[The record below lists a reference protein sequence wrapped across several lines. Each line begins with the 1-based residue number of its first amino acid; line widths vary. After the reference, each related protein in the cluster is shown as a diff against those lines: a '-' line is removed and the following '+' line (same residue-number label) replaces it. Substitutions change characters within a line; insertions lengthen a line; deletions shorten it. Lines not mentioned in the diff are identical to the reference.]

1 MTDLQKLAGASGMVI
16 QESGAGAVTGLT
28 VEYFIARETSTITV
42 CTGLDADG
50 NAVDFKVTQN
60 WDSLIAG
67 DECIPPTGSIIQ
79 AITLTVGS
87 IKRF

>member
-1 MTDLQKLAGASGMVI
+1 MTNSDKMVGANGMVI
-16 QESGAGAVTGLT
+16 QEVASATGLN
-28 VEYFIARETSTITV
+28 VDYFIAREDTTVSV
-42 CTGLDADG
+42 CTGVDADG
-50 NAVDFKVTQN
+50 NAVDFKTTQN

-67 DECIPPTGSIIQ
+67 DECIPPTGSVIQ